1 MAERPWTGCQ
11 GGRVRSQFLVAQA
24 KRGDEKKHHFVF
36 CKQAALKYVH
46 VFTNS
51 VNVLSELA
59 LLMLLKVSARAPARS
74 VDLLALRIFTFIEMR
89 TQPTFSARGVTIRL
103 LSSPQPGYLSILS

>member
-1 MAERPWTGCQ
+1 MDPVLPLRFSATCPNHLPAVAERPWTGCQ
-11 GGRVRSQFLVAQA
+11 SGRVRSQFLVAQA

-59 LLMLLKVSARAPARS
+59 LLMLLKVSARAPSGAHPARS
-74 VDLLALRIFTFIEMR
+74 VDL
-89 TQPTFSARGVTIRL
+89 
-103 LSSPQPGYLSILS
+103 